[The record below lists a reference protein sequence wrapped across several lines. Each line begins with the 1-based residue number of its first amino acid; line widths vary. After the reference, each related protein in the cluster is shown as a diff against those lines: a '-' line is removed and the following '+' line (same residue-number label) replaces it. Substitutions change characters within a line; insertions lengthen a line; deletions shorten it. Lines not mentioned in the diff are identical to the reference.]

1 MVLFRKKTTLIAI
14 SLILATVL
22 SFLQYR
28 YYKNMAESDR
38 KIQVIAA
45 TADIE
50 AGDDVTGKI
59 GLKTIPQ
66 SAYVKDMY
74 LPSEK
79 VAGYAKVDISAGTYI
94 LKGMVSAEKV
104 PVVED
109 GMRRITIGVNLT
121 SSLAGKIRPGDIVDV
136 GWVPKD
142 QENGINAKIIAEKVQ
157 ILDVVNRTGED
168 ITEISEKK
176 NQYEKESNIPA
187 AVTLIV
193 TPGQAVILKYYEAK
207 GVLFLV
213 GY

>member
-1 MVLFRKKTTLIAI
+1 MVLFRKKTTLIVI
-14 SLILATVL
+14 SLILAAGL

-28 YYKNMAESDR
+28 YFKNMAESDR
-38 KIQVIAA
+38 KIQVVAA
-45 TADIE
+45 AADIE
-50 AGDDVTGKI
+50 AGEDVTGKM

-136 GWVPKD
+136 GWVPKE
-142 QENGINAKIIAEKVQ
+142 QEKGAGSRVIAQKVQ
-157 ILDVVNRTGED
+157 IYDVVNKMGED
-168 ITEISEKK
+168 TTKKGDKK
-176 NQYEKESNIPA
+176 NQYEKDMLIPA

-193 TPGQAVILKYYEAK
+193 PPEQAVAIKDYESK
-207 GVLFLV
+207 GSLFLI